1 MLNIGGKCGLV
12 SEHIVDRK
20 NKGAGL
26 LEFHTDINDFVNKSV
41 MDYKSIKETL
51 IKEEVICHTVHSPM
65 KNTYGLQCSLSEID
79 PIKRKENFNL
89 LLKSVEYANYLCE
102 VENPIVVI
110 HPSDSFSVK
119 NNNFL
124 YSNINENNKV
134 FKEELNKLSHIVN
147 TKYPNI
153 RLGLENTMPFVRDL
167 KTNDVVIHTG
177 FIYPEYMKD
186 IDKMNLSNVG
196 HVLDICHALATI
208 RFTQLISGGKT
219 DLTLNDYLKT
229 SINNLFLIHLNNAK
243 NMAESPYN
251 HGTPYNSYV
260 ESDVKILNEIFLFL
274 KKNNYKNYITIE
286 VMEENYFDAINY
298 KVTNDAISKIL
309 INI

>member
-1 MLNIGGKCGLV
+1 MNIGGKCGLV
-12 SEHIVDRK
+12 SEHIIDRK
-20 NKGAGL
+20 NKGANL
-26 LEFHTDINDFVNKSV
+26 LEFHTDVSDFINKSPIN
-41 MDYKSIKETL
+41 YKNIKETL
-51 IKEEVICHTVHSPM
+51 IKENVLCHTVHSPM

-79 PIKRKENFNL
+79 PIKRRENFNL
-89 LLKSVEYANYLCE
+89 LLQSVEYANYLCE

-119 NNNFL
+119 CDDFL
-124 YSNINENNKV
+124 YSNIDENNKI
-134 FKEELNKLSHIVN
+134 FKEELSRLSEIV
-147 TKYPNI
+147 KVRYPNI

-177 FIYPEYMKD
+177 FIYPDYMKD

-219 DLTLNDYLKT
+219 DLSLNDYLKA

-243 NMAESPYN
+243 NLAESPYN
-251 HGTPYNSYV
+251 HGTPYC
-260 ESDVKILNEIFLFL
+260 SDIEFDMSILKEIITFL
-274 KKNNYKNYITIE
+274 KENNYKNYITIE
-286 VMEENYFDAINY
+286 VMENNYFDAINY
-298 KVTNDAISKIL
+298 KITNDAINKII
-309 INI
+309 INE

>member
-1 MLNIGGKCGLV
+1 MNIGGKCGLV

-20 NKGAGL
+20 NKGANL
-26 LEFHTDINDFVNKSV
+26 IEFHTDINDFVDKSV
-41 MDYKSIKETL
+41 VDYKNIKETL
-51 IKEEVICHTVHSPM
+51 IKENVLCHTVHSPM

-79 PIKRKENFNL
+79 PIKRKENFDL

-119 NNNFL
+119 HDDFL
-124 YSNINENNKV
+124 YSNIEENNKI
-134 FKEELNKLSHIVN
+134 FKDELNKLSEIVK
-147 TKYPNI
+147 TRYPNI

-167 KTNDVVIHTG
+167 KTNDVIIHTG
-177 FIYPEYMKD
+177 FIYPSYMKD
-186 IDKMNLSNVG
+186 IDEMNLSNVG

-219 DLTLNDYLKT
+219 DLSLNDYLEA
-229 SINNLFLIHLNNAK
+229 SIKNLFLIHLNNAK

-251 HGTPYNSYV
+251 HGTPYCSN
-260 ESDVKILNEIFLFL
+260 VKTDMSILKEIITFL
-274 KKNNYKNYITIE
+274 KKNDYKNYITIE
-286 VMEENYFDAINY
+286 VMEDNYFNAINY
-298 KVTNDAISKIL
+298 KITSDAINKII
-309 INI
+309 INE